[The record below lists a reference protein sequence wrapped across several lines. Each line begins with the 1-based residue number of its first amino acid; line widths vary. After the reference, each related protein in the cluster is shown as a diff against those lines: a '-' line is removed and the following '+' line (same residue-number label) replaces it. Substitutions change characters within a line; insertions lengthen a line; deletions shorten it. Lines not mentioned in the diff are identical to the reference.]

1 MPCDIW
7 KNLTAEAKR
16 HRLERSYFASNDI
29 VGVSKT
35 RRKKLTNEH
44 AAKFVQASRAADV
57 HRQWCP
63 ICKNDPPENFHD
75 PDPWDLRD

>member
-7 KNLTAEAKR
+7 KNLTAAAKL
-16 HRLERSYFASNDI
+16 HRMERSYFASNDI
-29 VGVSKT
+29 VNVNKT

-44 AAKFVQASRAADV
+44 GAKYIQASRTADD

-63 ICKNDPPENFHD
+63 ICKSEPPENFDD
-75 PDPWDLRD
+75 PDYVG